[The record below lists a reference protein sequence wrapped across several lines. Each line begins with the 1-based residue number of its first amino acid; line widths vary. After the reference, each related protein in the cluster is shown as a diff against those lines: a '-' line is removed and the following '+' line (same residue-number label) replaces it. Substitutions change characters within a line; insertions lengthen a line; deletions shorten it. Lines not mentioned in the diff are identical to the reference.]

1 MVQDFKAGIARAVW
15 RETIS
20 LLAVGIGSI
29 IALLAPQAVILGG
42 GVTAGAGELL
52 LEPLRDELKERVRIL
67 PVEEVRILQAGLGTD
82 SGLYGALALAS
93 SAARVRSEPP

>member
-1 MVQDFKAGIARAVW
+1 M
-15 RETIS
+15 
-20 LLAVGIGSI
+20 GIGSI

-82 SGLYGALALAS
+82 SGLYGALALAGIKDEGGRMKDES
-93 SAARVRSEPP
+93 LVIKDEG